1 VTGLDLGEMQE
12 RDPQINDPY
21 ATTAMLSGLLSD
33 KKYRIYIWARTAK
46 GRGEAYFIEL
56 VTTKAGGKRLCCGY
70 SLQDAYMLINMCTCF
85 FFFLYMPKLNSEYYW
100 QGSDRRHCACWFLY
114 VSTIL

>member
-1 VTGLDLGEMQE
+1 MVPTIYDGVFVPDENPSPLGIQGP
-12 RDPQINDPY
+12 D
-21 ATTAMLSGLLSD
+21 
-33 KKYRIYIWARTAK
+33 
-46 GRGEAYFIEL
+46 
-56 VTTKAGGKRLCCGY
+56 
-70 SLQDAYMLINMCTCF
+70 TCSFYTRSHGVFFFFFFFF